1 MKTLYYSIIVIVAL
15 SMIST
20 IVPHASAHGICTG
33 LQSRYG
39 RLDGVALSN
48 QTLQTGSTLIVSG
61 KIVSSATN
69 NMTGLFRIW
78 SNSTTIGVWEVVSKE
93 PYGYKINISPN
104 DVTPFSITIKA
115 LKPGSYRISPQIY
128 FGDLGAISLSDGCH
142 REPKVVVTG
151 NSIPLP
157 NLSPL
162 KQFESGIAAN
172 DVKCMSGFQL
182 ILKSEDGTPAC
193 VKSGTINVLIER
205 GWAKPELY
213 YVDSH
218 VSPKVV
224 LYDHFYDGIDKDNTT
239 VSINNQTYYQTTLN
253 YTVDNLRKNTSIQ
266 FHGVIFAFPEGI
278 MVTPG
283 QYDNT

>member
-1 MKTLYYSIIVIVAL
+1 MKTLCYSIIVIVAL

-39 RLDGVALSN
+39 RLDGIVLSN
-48 QTLQTGSTLIVSG
+48 QTLQTGSTLTVSG

-93 PYGYKINISPN
+93 PYGYEINISPN

-115 LKPGSYRISPQIY
+115 LKPGSYHISPQIY
-128 FGDLGAISLSDGCH
+128 FGNLGAISLSDGCH

-172 DVKCMSGFQL
+172 DVKCKEGFQFVM
-182 ILKSEDGTPAC
+182 KNENGQPAC
-193 VKSGTINVLIER
+193 VTPHTMDELINR
-205 GWAKPELY
+205 GW
-213 YVDSH
+213 
-218 VSPKVV
+218 
-224 LYDHFYDGIDKDNTT
+224 
-239 VSINNQTYYQTTLN
+239 
-253 YTVDNLRKNTSIQ
+253 
-266 FHGVIFAFPEGI
+266 GI
-278 MVTPG
+278 MPLAGLPTSH
-283 QYDNT
+283 